1 MTTPKNP
8 AAVNQIRPLGV
19 LLAGDPMNALARSY
33 ADNAVN
39 VLPPREETL
48 ELEFERRLADT
59 GRLAFRIA
67 YGVLRNHADAEDVAQ
82 EAFVRAYR
90 NFHRLRDRDRFQ
102 SWLIRISWRLAID
115 RVRAAGRRTKHELA
129 AAEEPREASVE
140 DIAAHRQFRQ
150 RLDRAVDELSYKLRI
165 VVILAAM
172 EGHTTAEVARVLQI
186 PEGTVK
192 VRLHLARKKL
202 AEKLR

>member
-1 MTTPKNP
+1 
-8 AAVNQIRPLGV
+8 
-19 LLAGDPMNALARSY
+19 MNALARSY

-115 RVRAAGRRTKHELA
+115 RVRSAGRRAKHELA

-140 DIAAHRQFRQ
+140 DIAAQRQFRK
-150 RLDRAVDELSYKLRI
+150 RLDRAVDELSAKLRI